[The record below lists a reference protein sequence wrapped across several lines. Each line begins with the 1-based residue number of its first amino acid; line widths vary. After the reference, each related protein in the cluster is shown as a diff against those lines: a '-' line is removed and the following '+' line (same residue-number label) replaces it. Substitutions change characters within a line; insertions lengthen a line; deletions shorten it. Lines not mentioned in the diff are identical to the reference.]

1 MFQQTVKGIQKS
13 FWERALQVVG
23 MASAKALRQVS
34 SENRKE
40 ARVKVSQVVPEKA
53 MAPHSSVL
61 A

>member
-1 MFQQTVKGIQKS
+1 MMFQQTVKGIQKS

-40 ARVKVSQVVPEKA
+40 ARVAGAE
-53 MAPHSSVL
+53 
-61 A
+61 